1 VFRFTRRAVLEVGY
15 IGVDVRMRLVSA
27 AKRGLHVTGIDISSR
42 ALFLLKNRVKAM
54 RLAHKVDLVLGDVTA
69 LPIGSEVFDAA
80 VCSSEKYCRLI

>member
-1 VFRFTRRAVLEVGY
+1 MSGCGSFGMIIVP
-15 IGVDVRMRLVSA
+15 A

-80 VCSSEKYCRLI
+80 VFLRKVMPALI